1 MSDMTMV
8 ERVAR
13 AIYEG
18 RNGPGCMAWS
28 RHSNEHRRP
37 YLADARAAIEAM
49 RVQTPPNVVGT
60 PGRGHD
66 FVDFVDG
73 KLDEVGSTT

>member
-1 MSDMTMV
+1 MTMV

-18 RNGPGCMAWS
+18 RNGPRCMAWS

-37 YLADARAAIEAM
+37 YIDDARAAIEAM
-49 RVQTPPNVVGT
+49 REPTEEMLFAADWLENGT
-60 PGRGHD
+60 RAAWQAMIDAALSEQKP
-66 FVDFVDG
+66 
-73 KLDEVGSTT
+73 